1 MLQTPNSV
9 LVKEAMF
16 EISLDFKV
24 HVPAT
29 DSLSDKKW
37 KAEYFNSYHRVQMIN
52 Q

>member
-24 HVPAT
+24 HVP
-29 DSLSDKKW
+29 DSLSDKK
-37 KAEYFNSYHRVQMIN
+37 
-52 Q
+52 